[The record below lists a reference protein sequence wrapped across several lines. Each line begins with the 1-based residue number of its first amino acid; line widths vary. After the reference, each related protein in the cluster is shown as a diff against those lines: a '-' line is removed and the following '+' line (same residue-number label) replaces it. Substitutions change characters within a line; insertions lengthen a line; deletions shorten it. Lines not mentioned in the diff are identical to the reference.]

1 MEETL
6 RLYELTSMVRQAIE
20 LTFTDEYWIE
30 AELAEARVAQNGHF
44 YAEFIEKDSRG
55 INVIARA
62 RATAWARTY
71 NILAPLFERATGE
84 RLRAGLKVRVRVGI
98 AFHEVYGFS
107 LNIVDIDP
115 AYTMGDLA
123 RRRREILAQLEAD
136 GILEDNKALPLPRLL
151 RRIAVV
157 SSAGAAGY
165 GDFCDQLER
174 NDYGLAFDIKLFP
187 AVMQG
192 ANVEAS
198 VLAALA
204 AICDEAEQWDCVV
217 IIRGGGATSDLSDF
231 DSYALAAAVAQMPLP
246 VVVGIGH
253 ERDET
258 VLDFVGH
265 TRVKTPTAAA
275 AFLIDHGAQEL
286 AALDELQRIIVRAAQ
301 LRTEASKQQLSR
313 LLALLPRSFALVRER
328 QSHRLEQLALRLAT
342 APRQTLLSTAH
353 SLQLLRSRLAQASQL
368 KVEGS
373 KFKVQSLEARLAALD
388 PALQLRRGYS
398 LTYTADGR
406 LLRSAADVRT
416 GDVITTRL
424 TGGQFTSEIINI
436 QEHGE

>member
-20 LTFTDEYWIE
+20 LTFTDEYWLE

-55 INVIARA
+55 TNIIARA

-84 RLRAGLKVRVRVGI
+84 RLRSGLKVRVRVGI
-98 AFHEVYGFS
+98 AFHELYGFS

-115 AYTMGDLA
+115 TYTMGDLS

-136 GILEDNKALPLPRLL
+136 GILEDNRQLVLPRLL
-151 RRIAVV
+151 KRVAVV

-165 GDFCDQLER
+165 GDFCDQLLS
-174 NDYGLAFDIKLFP
+174 NDYGLSFDVRLFP
-187 AVMQG
+187 AAMQG

-204 AICDEAEQWDCVV
+204 AICDEAERWDCVV

-258 VLDFVGH
+258 VLDFVAH

-275 AFLIDHGAQEL
+275 ALLIDHGAQEL
-286 AALDELQRIIVRAAQ
+286 AALDELQRTIVRAAQ
-301 LRTEASKQQLSR
+301 QQIESSKQQLTR
-313 LLALLPRSFALVRER
+313 LLALLPRSFALVHER
-328 QSHRLEQLALRLAT
+328 QVHRLA
-342 APRQTLLSTAH
+342 
-353 SLQLLRSRLAQASQL
+353 LLRSRLTQAAQL
-368 KVEGS
+368 KVQGATY
-373 KFKVQSLEARLAALD
+373 KVQAMEARMSSLD
-388 PALQLRRGYS
+388 PVQQLRRGYS
-398 LTYTADGR
+398 LTYTPDGH
-406 LLRSAADVRT
+406 LLRSAAELSSGQEV
-416 GDVITTRL
+416 VTRL
-424 TGGQFTSEIINI
+424 ADGELTSEIIKTKIYGN
-436 QEHGE
+436 E

>member
-20 LTFTDEYWIE
+20 LTFTDEYWLE

-55 INVIARA
+55 INIIARA

-84 RLRAGLKVRVRVGI
+84 RLRSGLKVRVRVGI
-98 AFHEVYGFS
+98 AFHELYGFS

-115 AYTMGDLA
+115 TYTMGDLS

-136 GILEDNKALPLPRLL
+136 GILEDNRQLELPRLL
-151 RRIAVV
+151 KRVAVV

-165 GDFCDQLER
+165 GDFCDQLLA
-174 NDYGLAFDIKLFP
+174 NDYGLSFDVRLFP

-192 ANVEAS
+192 VNVEDS
-198 VLAALA
+198 VLAALG
-204 AICDEAEQWDCVV
+204 AICDEADRWDCVV

-258 VLDFVGH
+258 VLDFVAH

-275 AFLIDHGAQEL
+275 ALLIDHGAQEL
-286 AALDELQRIIVRAAQ
+286 AAIDELQRTIVLAAQ
-301 LRTEASKQQLSR
+301 QRIEASKQQLSR

-328 QSHRLEQLALRLAT
+328 HSHRLDRLALRLAS
-342 APRQTLLSTAH
+342 APRHQLLDGSH
-353 SLQLLRSRLAQASQL
+353 RLQLIVSRFAQASRL
-368 KVEGS
+368 KVQGA
-373 KFKVQSLEARLAALD
+373 KFKAQSLEARLSALD

-398 LTYTADGR
+398 LTYLADGR
-406 LLRSAADVRT
+406 LLRSATELKA

-424 TGGQFTSEIINI
+424 TDGTVCSEVVEKSAT
-436 QEHGE
+436 Q